1 MTMRGKK
8 TTEWENLHI
17 WLKVLQKYQVAINL
31 MLIVLK
37 GLLNNF
43 KIKHGMVDYKF
54 QIIHLQVIYHLLLQ
68 KY

>member
-1 MTMRGKK
+1 
-8 TTEWENLHI
+8 
-17 WLKVLQKYQVAINL
+17 

-54 QIIHLQVIYHLLLQ
+54 QIIHFQIIYHLLLQ